1 MKCISKYSALAVGI
15 VLCGLAVGNDASA
28 AGRYITPA
36 QDDEI
41 QRAGIEFNRRYDIE
55 HGYYV
60 PGVGPV
66 SPKPVVR
73 QARPQQ
79 VVQQRPV
86 AQRQQFMAQK
96 QQPVA
101 RKQQVVSQKQKPM
114 VQKQSVVKQAPPA
127 RQVQFSKQ
135 APNTRRSLGNPP
147 AVVRPTN
154 NVTYRNQT
162 VGQQKN
168 LVAPKWAADAEKDA
182 RMQEAALEYNRK
194 FDMRYSR

>member
-1 MKCISKYSALAVGI
+1 MGKRKLKRGGFQMKCISKYSALAVGI

-41 QRAGIEFNRRYDIE
+41 QRAGIEFNRKYDIE

-66 SPKPVVR
+66 NPKPVVR

-86 AQRQQFMAQK
+86 AQRQQPM
-96 QQPVA
+96 V
-101 RKQQVVSQKQKPM
+101 QKQKPM
-114 VQKQSVVKQAPPA
+114 AQKRSAVKQAPPA

-135 APNTRRSLGNPP
+135 APNANRSLGNPP
-147 AVVRPTN
+147 SVVKPAN
-154 NVTYRNQT
+154 NVTYRNQA

-168 LVAPKWAADAEKDA
+168 LVAPKWAADVEKDA